1 MRSTPGPAARADLAV
16 AQNAERVS
24 MGFRH
29 PRFGASRVVD
39 HAAACAPEP
48 PVGLFYRNKNAFAK
62 AMSRIVRHRIDETR
76 VFTVRD
82 RLRRSDTELQS
93 MVQTV
98 PNLPYH

>member
-24 MGFRH
+24 IGFGH

-48 PVGLFYRNKNAFAK
+48 PVGFFYRNKNAFAK
-62 AMSRIVRHRIDETR
+62 AMSLIVRHRIDER
-76 VFTVRD
+76 EF
-82 RLRRSDTELQS
+82 
-93 MVQTV
+93 
-98 PNLPYH
+98 

>member
-1 MRSTPGPAARADLAV
+1 MRSAPGPAARADLAV

-48 PVGLFYRNKNAFAK
+48 PVGFFYRNKKAFAK
-62 AMSRIVRHRIDETR
+62 AMSLRAHRIDEAR
-76 VFTVRD
+76 VLTVRD
-82 RLRRSDTELQS
+82 RIGRNYDLTQF
-93 MVQTV
+93 MV
-98 PNLPYH
+98 